1 MREGTFQWMKSVN
14 RMIILNKIRTDG
26 PISRAQ
32 IAKDTKLTPPTVSS
46 NVKTLIEEGIIEES
60 ELGESRGGR
69 KPTMLLIRHT
79 AFYIIGVD
87 IGPENINC
95 VVADLVGT
103 IYTRTSS
110 SLVLPLTNETFLSQL
125 TSCIRQAIGQTEI
138 PKDDVIGIG
147 VAMHG
152 VVDIET
158 GTALI
163 APNLR
168 LKNIPIKSVLEDEF
182 GLDVKVEND
191 SRVMALGES
200 WFGNHEQMDSML
212 AVNIGRGVGAGILI
226 DGRLF
231 HGAENIAGEIGH
243 MTIDINGDI
252 CECGNRGCLQ
262 TFATGSAIAKRANE
276 AMYKYT
282 EYLPFTAEKV
292 YELACDG
299 DELSKRVLEDTGA
312 FIGIGLTNLIHML
325 NPSKIIIGGGVMKSA
340 QFIHPMILKAIE
352 QHALTPEAK
361 QTYVEVSKL
370 GKDATILG
378 AIALILVTIF
388 DPL

>member
-14 RMIILNKIRTDG
+14 RMMILNKIREDG
-26 PISRAQ
+26 LISRAQ

-46 NVKTLIEEGIIEES
+46 NVKTLIEEGIVEES
-60 ELGESRGGR
+60 ALGASQGGR
-69 KPTMLLIRHT
+69 KPTMLRIRHT
-79 AFYIIGVD
+79 AFYILGVD

-95 VVADLVGT
+95 VIADLAGE

-110 SLVLPLTNETFLSQL
+110 QLVKPLTNDSFLAQL
-125 TSCIRQAIGQTEI
+125 TACIRQVIVQTTV
-138 PKDDVIGIG
+138 PKDDLIGIG

-158 GTALI
+158 GISLF
-163 APNLR
+163 APNLG
-168 LKNIPIKSVLEDEF
+168 LKNIPIKSTLMDEF
-182 GLDVKVEND
+182 DMEVKVEND
-191 SRVMALGES
+191 ARVMALGEA
-200 WFGNHEQMDSML
+200 WFGEHDKLDSML
-212 AVNIGRGVGAGILI
+212 AVNIGRGVGAGILV

-243 MTIDINGDI
+243 MTIDIHGDV

-262 TFATGSAIAKRANE
+262 TFATGSAIERRANQV
-276 AMYKYT
+276 MQNRT
-282 EYLPFTAEKV
+282 EKLPLTAEKV
-292 YELACDG
+292 YELACEG
-299 DELSKRVLEDTGA
+299 DAESKQILVDTGK

-325 NPSKIIIGGGVMKSA
+325 NPSKIVLGGGVMTSEK
-340 QFIHPMILKAIE
+340 FIHPEIIKTIE
-352 QHALTPEAK
+352 QHALTPGAK
-361 QTYVEVSKL
+361 RTNVEVTQL
-370 GKDATILG
+370 GEDATILG